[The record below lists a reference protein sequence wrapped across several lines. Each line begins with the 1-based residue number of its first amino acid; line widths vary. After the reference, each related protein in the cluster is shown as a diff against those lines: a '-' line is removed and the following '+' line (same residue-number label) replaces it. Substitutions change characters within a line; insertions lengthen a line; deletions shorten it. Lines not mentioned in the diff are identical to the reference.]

1 MPGFFKRT
9 EVEMKQLIDRLAAEG
24 TPEPQIVELV
34 AEAWDMAYRDHGQEV
49 LDEYRR
55 QVREHLERH
64 R

>member
-34 AEAWDMAYRDHGQEV
+34 AEAWGHGIQGSRTGG
-49 LDEYRR
+49 LGRIPPAGPGAP
-55 QVREHLERH
+55 
-64 R
+64 